1 MRFRLDSWR
10 SDYAFPYDLREPDPD
25 EPDVDAVDV
34 TIEAPAHDWA
44 AIRPH
49 PDTPPFE
56 VVRFVDGVQCSD
68 AVIWIDDPDRPHPLP
83 GLVASWGAGVITSRP
98 GGAELERIVIERGVF
113 SDARSLGP
121 IIAGNLT
128 WRPRT
133 PDTVVEGHAPLPSS
147 GDGDPAVLRERLGL
161 ARRRLEAA
169 VGQIAEDESDSLVVH
184 DGLLHASARPLTAV
198 GLAKRAHRI
207 YLPEPLRPLQRTLR
221 RGERTPLFGTDAQR
235 RKVSFYLALSDPL
248 PPAVADPG
256 SCVARIELSLG
267 PRTTIGAATAFAD
280 RVAATLPA
288 YASEPH
294 VDPRAPQNLMPIRS
308 LEAELRRLL
317 GAPSIIRPL
326 LASEAAI
333 SQPGSTR
340 PGISQRVAAG

>member
-10 SDYAFPYDLREPDPD
+10 ADHAFPYESQADDLDPAG
-25 EPDVDAVDV
+25 DVAAVDV
-34 TIEAPAHDWA
+34 TFEAPAHEWA
-44 AIRPH
+44 AIAPE
-49 PDTPPFE
+49 PGTAPFP

-68 AVIWIDDPDRPHPLP
+68 AVVWIDEPGRGEPLP

-98 GGAELERIVIERGVF
+98 GAPVADRVVLERVVVERGVF
-113 SDARSLGP
+113 SDARTLGP
-121 IIAGNLT
+121 IIAGSLT

-133 PDTVVEGHAPLPSS
+133 PELDGPPVTP
-147 GDGDPAVLRERLGL
+147 GDPGALRERLGA

-169 VGQIAEDESDSLVVH
+169 VGQIGHDDPEGLVVH
-184 DGLLHASARPLTAV
+184 DGLLHGGARPLTAV
-198 GLAKRAHRI
+198 GLAKRAHRL

-221 RGERTPLFGTDAQR
+221 RGERTPLFVTDPQR
-235 RKVSFYLALSDPL
+235 RRVSCYLALADPL

-256 SCVARIELSLG
+256 SCVARVEFALAPDST
-267 PRTTIGAATAFAD
+267 RQDATAFAD

-308 LEAELRRLL
+308 LEQELRRRL
-317 GAPSIIRPL
+317 G
-326 LASEAAI
+326 
-333 SQPGSTR
+333 R
-340 PGISQRVAAG
+340 PGVIRAALAAQAAGSGTAA